1 MSQLA
6 LASLNAAGPSARW
19 AHDIRNALATVGLH
33 LETLERLSGTRGR
46 EIAHAAHMLM
56 SRAATMCSEAM
67 AQASQA
73 EGQIRRKP
81 FDIAKTIV
89 QVTNLLRPT
98 APGGFEIRVAGTGS
112 FMVLADPQDTFRILF
127 NLVHN
132 AMAVARLQK
141 ASSRMTNVTLLI
153 ERSGATVKVR
163 IADDGPGLPAAVRA
177 NLFRRQKSATGGS
190 GIGLSIAR
198 ELAEQNG
205 AVLQFAESAR
215 GTTFVLE
222 LPAGKAM
229 ESAEHGAL
237 RSLGK
242 RVQH

>member
-1 MSQLA
+1 
-6 LASLNAAGPSARW
+6 
-19 AHDIRNALATVGLH
+19 
-33 LETLERLSGTRGR
+33 
-46 EIAHAAHMLM
+46 
-56 SRAATMCSEAM
+56 MCNEAM
-67 AQASQA
+67 AQGSQA
-73 EGQIRRKP
+73 ETQSRRKP

-89 QVTNLLRPT
+89 QVANLLRPT
-98 APGGFEIRVAGTGS
+98 APEGFEIRVAGNGS
-112 FMVLADPQDTFRILF
+112 FMVLADPQDAFRILF

-132 AMAVARLQK
+132 AMAIARRQE
-141 ASSRMTNVTLLI
+141 ASGRMTNVTLLI

-163 IADDGPGLPAAVRA
+163 IADDGPGLPATVRA

-205 AVLQFAESAR
+205 GVLQLAKSAR

-222 LPAGKAM
+222 LPASTAM
-229 ESAEHGAL
+229 APAEHGAL

-242 RVQH
+242 RVEH